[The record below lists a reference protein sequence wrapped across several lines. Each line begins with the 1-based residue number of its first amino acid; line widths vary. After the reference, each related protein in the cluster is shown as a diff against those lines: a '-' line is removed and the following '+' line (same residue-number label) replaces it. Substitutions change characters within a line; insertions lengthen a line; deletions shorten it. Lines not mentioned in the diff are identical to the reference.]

1 MNYFLKFIL
10 IISIVLIGAC
20 KKNDQKISII
30 EEKDLDHQMI
40 DAYNEGLN
48 LLDDNYPLKAAKKF
62 NEAELLYPQSLWA
75 PRSSLMSA
83 YSYYYGSYYIDA
95 IEELNRFIE
104 IYPNHERMV
113 YAYYLLGMCHYEQI
127 TDEKKDLGS
136 IIDAQQNFKYVLE
149 NYPNSDF
156 ALDSKFK
163 LELIQEILASKEMYL
178 AKYYIEREKWI
189 PAINRYKNVLD
200 KFETTIYIEE
210 AIHRLVEIHYKIG
223 LIDESKKYAAL
234 LGYNYQSSEWY
245 RESYKVFN
253 KDYEKIIKKRK
264 KQKKKNKV
272 STLEKIKSLLKNE
285 K

>member
-10 IISIVLIGAC
+10 IISIVFISAC
-20 KKNDQKISII
+20 QNNDEKISII
-30 EEKDLDHQMI
+30 EERDLDLQMI

-48 LLDDNYPLKAAKKF
+48 FLDDNYPLKAAEKF

-83 YSYYYGSYYIDA
+83 YSFYYGSYYVDA

-104 IYPNHERMV
+104 IYPNHERIV

-127 TDEKKDLGS
+127 ADEKKDLGS
-136 IIDAQQNFKYVLE
+136 IVDAQQNFKYVLE
-149 NYPNSDF
+149 NYPDSDF
-156 ALDSKFK
+156 ALDSQFK
-163 LELIQEILASKEMYL
+163 LELIQQILASKEMYL
-178 AKYYIEREKWI
+178 AKYYIQKEKWI

-200 KFETTIYIEE
+200 KFETTIYVEE
-210 AIHRLVEIHYKIG
+210 ALHRLVEIHYKIG

-253 KDYEKIIKKRK
+253 KDYEKIIKKRN
-264 KQKKKNKV
+264 KQNNKV

>member
-10 IISIVLIGAC
+10 IISIVFISAC
-20 KKNDQKISII
+20 QNNDEKISII
-30 EEKDLDHQMI
+30 EERDLDLQMI

-48 LLDDNYPLKAAKKF
+48 LLDDNYPLKAAEKF

-75 PRSSLMSA
+75 ARSSLMSA
-83 YSYYYGSYYIDA
+83 YSFYYGSYYVDA
-95 IEELNRFIE
+95 IEELNRFKE
-104 IYPNHERMV
+104 IYPNHERIV
-113 YAYYLLGMCHYEQI
+113 YAYYLMGMCYYEQI
-127 TDEKKDLGS
+127 ADEKKDLGS
-136 IIDAQQNFKYVLE
+136 IVDAQQNFKYVLE
-149 NYPNSDF
+149 NYPDTDF
-156 ALDSKFK
+156 ALDSQFK
-163 LELIQEILASKEMYL
+163 LELIQQILASKEMYL
-178 AKYYIEREKWI
+178 AKYYIEKEKWI

-200 KFETTIYIEE
+200 KFETTIYVEE
-210 AIHRLVEIHYKIG
+210 ALHRLVEIHYKIG

-253 KDYEKIIKKRK
+253 KDYEKIIKKRN
-264 KQKKKNKV
+264 KQNNKV

>member
-10 IISIVLIGAC
+10 IISIVFISAC
-20 KKNDQKISII
+20 QNKDEKISII
-30 EEKDLDHQMI
+30 EERDLDLQMI

-48 LLDDNYPLKAAKKF
+48 LLDDNYPLKAAEKF

-83 YSYYYGSYYIDA
+83 YSFYYGSYYIDA
-95 IEELNRFIE
+95 IEELNRFKE
-104 IYPNHERMV
+104 IYPNHERIV
-113 YAYYLLGMCHYEQI
+113 YAYYLMGMCHYEQI
-127 TDEKKDLGS
+127 ADEKKDLRS
-136 IIDAQQNFKYVLE
+136 IVDAQQNFKYVLE
-149 NYPNSDF
+149 NYPDSDF
-156 ALDSKFK
+156 ALDSQFK
-163 LELIQEILASKEMYL
+163 LELIQQILASKEMYL
-178 AKYYIEREKWI
+178 AKYYIEKEKWI

-200 KFETTIYIEE
+200 KFETTIYVEE
-210 AIHRLVEIHYKIG
+210 ALHRLVEIHYKIG

-234 LGYNYQSSEWY
+234 LGYNYQSSKWY

-253 KDYEKIIKKRK
+253 KDYQKIIKKRK
-264 KQKKKNKV
+264 KQKNKV

>member
-10 IISIVLIGAC
+10 IISIVFISAC
-20 KKNDQKISII
+20 QNKDEKISII
-30 EEKDLDHQMI
+30 EERDLDLQMI

-48 LLDDNYPLKAAKKF
+48 LLDDNYPLKAAEKF

-75 PRSSLMSA
+75 ARSSLMSA
-83 YSYYYGSYYIDA
+83 YSFYYGSYYVDA
-95 IEELNRFIE
+95 IEELNRFKE
-104 IYPNHERMV
+104 IYPNHERIV
-113 YAYYLLGMCHYEQI
+113 YAYYLMGMCYYEQI
-127 TDEKKDLGS
+127 ADEKKDLGS
-136 IIDAQQNFKYVLE
+136 IVDAQQNFKYVLE
-149 NYPNSDF
+149 NYPGTDF
-156 ALDSKFK
+156 ALDSQFK
-163 LELIQEILASKEMYL
+163 LELIQQILASKEMYL
-178 AKYYIEREKWI
+178 AKYYIEKEKWI

-210 AIHRLVEIHYKIG
+210 ALHRLVEIHYKIG

-253 KDYEKIIKKRK
+253 KDYKKIIKKRNK
-264 KQKKKNKV
+264 KNNKV

>member
-10 IISIVLIGAC
+10 IISIVFISAC
-20 KKNDQKISII
+20 QNNDEKISII
-30 EEKDLDHQMI
+30 EERDLDLQMI

-48 LLDDNYPLKAAKKF
+48 LLDDNYPLKAAEKF

-83 YSYYYGSYYIDA
+83 YSFYYGSYYVDA
-95 IEELNRFIE
+95 IEELNRFKE
-104 IYPNHERMV
+104 IYPNHERIV
-113 YAYYLLGMCHYEQI
+113 YAYYLMGMCHYEQI
-127 TDEKKDLGS
+127 ADEKKDLGS
-136 IIDAQQNFKYVLE
+136 IVDAQQNFKYVLE
-149 NYPNSDF
+149 NYPDSDF
-156 ALDSKFK
+156 ALDSQFK
-163 LELIQEILASKEMYL
+163 LELIQQILASKEMYL
-178 AKYYIEREKWI
+178 ARYYIEKEKWI

-200 KFETTIYIEE
+200 KFETTIYVEE
-210 AIHRLVEIHYKIG
+210 ALHRLVEIHYKIG

-264 KQKKKNKV
+264 KQKNKA
-272 STLEKIKSLLKNE
+272 STLERIKSLLKNE

>member
-10 IISIVLIGAC
+10 IISIVFISAC
-20 KKNDQKISII
+20 QNNDEKISII
-30 EEKDLDHQMI
+30 EERDLDLQMI

-48 LLDDNYPLKAAKKF
+48 LLDDNYPLKAAEKF

-75 PRSSLMSA
+75 ARSSLMSA
-83 YSYYYGSYYIDA
+83 YSFYYGSYYVDA
-95 IEELNRFIE
+95 IEELNRFKE
-104 IYPNHERMV
+104 IYPNHERIV
-113 YAYYLLGMCHYEQI
+113 YAYYLMGMCHYEQI
-127 TDEKKDLGS
+127 ADEKKDLGS
-136 IIDAQQNFKYVLE
+136 IVDAQQNFKYVLE
-149 NYPNSDF
+149 NYPDSDF
-156 ALDSKFK
+156 ALDSQFK
-163 LELIQEILASKEMYL
+163 LELIQQILASKEMYL
-178 AKYYIEREKWI
+178 AKYYIEKEKWI

-200 KFETTIYIEE
+200 KFETTIYVEE
-210 AIHRLVEIHYKIG
+210 ALHRLVEIHYKIG

-264 KQKKKNKV
+264 KQKNKV

>member
-10 IISIVLIGAC
+10 IISIVFISAC
-20 KKNDQKISII
+20 QNNDEKISII
-30 EEKDLDHQMI
+30 EERDLDLQMI

-48 LLDDNYPLKAAKKF
+48 LLDENYPLKAAKKF

-83 YSYYYGSYYIDA
+83 YSFYYGSYYVDA
-95 IEELNRFIE
+95 IEELNRFKE
-104 IYPNHERMV
+104 IYPNHERIV
-113 YAYYLLGMCHYEQI
+113 YAYYLMGMCHYEQI
-127 TDEKKDLGS
+127 ADEKKDLGS
-136 IIDAQQNFKYVLE
+136 IVDAQQNFKYVLE
-149 NYPNSDF
+149 NYPDSDF
-156 ALDSKFK
+156 ALDSQFK
-163 LELIQEILASKEMYL
+163 LELIQQILASKEMYL
-178 AKYYIEREKWI
+178 ARYYIEKEKWI

-200 KFETTIYIEE
+200 KFETTIYVEE
-210 AIHRLVEIHYKIG
+210 ALHRLVEIHYKIG

-253 KDYEKIIKKRK
+253 KDYEKIIKKKK
-264 KQKKKNKV
+264 KQKNKA
-272 STLEKIKSLLKNE
+272 STLERIKSLLKNE

>member
-10 IISIVLIGAC
+10 IISIVFISAC
-20 KKNDQKISII
+20 QNNDEKISII
-30 EEKDLDHQMI
+30 EERDLDLQMI

-48 LLDDNYPLKAAKKF
+48 LLDDNYPLKAAEKF

-83 YSYYYGSYYIDA
+83 YSFYYGSYYVDA
-95 IEELNRFIE
+95 IEELNRFKE
-104 IYPNHERMV
+104 IYPNHERIV
-113 YAYYLLGMCHYEQI
+113 YAYYLMGMCHYEQI
-127 TDEKKDLGS
+127 ADEKKDLGS
-136 IIDAQQNFKYVLE
+136 IVDAQQNFKYVLE
-149 NYPNSDF
+149 NYPDSDF
-156 ALDSKFK
+156 ALDSQFK
-163 LELIQEILASKEMYL
+163 LELIQQILASKEMYL
-178 AKYYIEREKWI
+178 AKYYIEKEKWI

-200 KFETTIYIEE
+200 KFETTIYVEE
-210 AIHRLVEIHYKIG
+210 ALHRLVEIHYKIG

-234 LGYNYQSSEWY
+234 LGYNYQSSKWY

-253 KDYEKIIKKRK
+253 KDYQKIIKKRK
-264 KQKKKNKV
+264 KQKNKV

>member
-10 IISIVLIGAC
+10 IISIVFISAC
-20 KKNDQKISII
+20 QNNDEKISII
-30 EEKDLDHQMI
+30 EERDLDLQMI

-48 LLDDNYPLKAAKKF
+48 LLDDNYPLKAAEKF

-75 PRSSLMSA
+75 ARSSLMSA
-83 YSYYYGSYYIDA
+83 YSFYYGSYYVDA
-95 IEELNRFIE
+95 IEELNRFKE
-104 IYPNHERMV
+104 IYPNHERIV
-113 YAYYLLGMCHYEQI
+113 YAYYLMGMCHYEQI
-127 TDEKKDLGS
+127 ADEKKDLGS
-136 IIDAQQNFKYVLE
+136 IVDAQQNFKYVLE
-149 NYPNSDF
+149 NYPDTDF
-156 ALDSKFK
+156 ALDSQFK
-163 LELIQEILASKEMYL
+163 LELIQQILASKEMYL
-178 AKYYIEREKWI
+178 AKYYIEKEKWI

-210 AIHRLVEIHYKIG
+210 ALHRLVEIHYKIG

-245 RESYKVFN
+245 QESYKVFN
-253 KDYEKIIKKRK
+253 KDYEKIIKKRNK
-264 KQKKKNKV
+264 KNNKV

>member
-10 IISIVLIGAC
+10 IISIVFISAC
-20 KKNDQKISII
+20 QNNDEKISII
-30 EEKDLDHQMI
+30 EERDLDLQMI

-48 LLDDNYPLKAAKKF
+48 LLDDNYPLKAAEKF

-83 YSYYYGSYYIDA
+83 YSFYYGSYYVDA
-95 IEELNRFIE
+95 IEELNRFKE
-104 IYPNHERMV
+104 IYPNHERIV
-113 YAYYLLGMCHYEQI
+113 YAYYLMGMCHYEQI
-127 TDEKKDLGS
+127 ADEKKDLGS
-136 IIDAQQNFKYVLE
+136 IVDAQQNFKYVLE
-149 NYPNSDF
+149 NYPDTDF
-156 ALDSKFK
+156 ALDSQFK
-163 LELIQEILASKEMYL
+163 LELIQQILASKEMYL
-178 AKYYIEREKWI
+178 AKYYIEKEKWI

-210 AIHRLVEIHYKIG
+210 ALHRLVEIHYKIG

-253 KDYEKIIKKRK
+253 KDYEKIIKKRN
-264 KQKKKNKV
+264 KQNNKV

>member
-48 LLDDNYPLKAAKKF
+48 LLDNKYPLQAAKKF

-104 IYPNHERMV
+104 IYPDHKRIV
-113 YAYYLLGMCHYEQI
+113 YAYYLLGMCYYEQI

-149 NYPNSDF
+149 NYPDSDF
-156 ALDSKFK
+156 ALDSQFK

-178 AKYYIEREKWI
+178 ARYYIEKEKWI
-189 PAINRYKNVLD
+189 PAINRYKNVLN
-200 KFETTIYIEE
+200 KFETTIYVEE

>member
-10 IISIVLIGAC
+10 IISIAFISAC
-20 KKNDQKISII
+20 QNNDEKISII
-30 EEKDLDHQMI
+30 EERDLDLQMI

-48 LLDDNYPLKAAKKF
+48 LLDDNYPLKAAEKF

-75 PRSSLMSA
+75 ARSSLMSA
-83 YSYYYGSYYIDA
+83 YSFYYGSYYVDA
-95 IEELNRFIE
+95 IEELNRFKE
-104 IYPNHERMV
+104 IYPNHERIV

-127 TDEKKDLGS
+127 ADEKKDLGS
-136 IIDAQQNFKYVLE
+136 IVDAQQNFKYVLE
-149 NYPNSDF
+149 NYPDSDF
-156 ALDSKFK
+156 ALDSQFK
-163 LELIQEILASKEMYL
+163 LELIQQILASKEMYL
-178 AKYYIEREKWI
+178 AKYYIEKEKWI

-200 KFETTIYIEE
+200 KFETTIYVEE
-210 AIHRLVEIHYKIG
+210 ALHRLVEIHYKIG

-253 KDYEKIIKKRK
+253 KDYEKIIKKRN
-264 KQKKKNKV
+264 KQNNKV

>member
-10 IISIVLIGAC
+10 IISIVFISAC
-20 KKNDQKISII
+20 QNNDEKISII
-30 EEKDLDHQMI
+30 EERDLDLQMI

-48 LLDDNYPLKAAKKF
+48 LLDDNYPLKAAEKF

-75 PRSSLMSA
+75 ARSSLMSA
-83 YSYYYGSYYIDA
+83 YSFYYGSYYVDA
-95 IEELNRFIE
+95 IEELNRFKE
-104 IYPNHERMV
+104 IYPNHERIV
-113 YAYYLLGMCHYEQI
+113 YAYYLMGMCYYEQI
-127 TDEKKDLGS
+127 ADEKKDLGS
-136 IIDAQQNFKYVLE
+136 IVDAQQNFKYVLE
-149 NYPNSDF
+149 NYPDSDF
-156 ALDSKFK
+156 ALDSQFK
-163 LELIQEILASKEMYL
+163 LEFIQQILASKEMYL
-178 AKYYIEREKWI
+178 AKYYIEKEKWI

-210 AIHRLVEIHYKIG
+210 ALHRLVEIHYKIG

-245 RESYKVFN
+245 QESYKVFN
-253 KDYEKIIKKRK
+253 KDYEKIIKKRNK
-264 KQKKKNKV
+264 KNNKV

>member
-10 IISIVLIGAC
+10 IISIVLISAC
-20 KKNDQKISII
+20 KNNDEKISII
-30 EEKDLDHQMI
+30 EERDLDLQMI

-48 LLDDNYPLKAAKKF
+48 LLDENYPLKAAKKF

-83 YSYYYGSYYIDA
+83 YSFYYGSYYVDA
-95 IEELNRFIE
+95 MEELNRFKE
-104 IYPNHERMV
+104 IYPNHERIV
-113 YAYYLLGMCHYEQI
+113 YAYYLMGMCHYEQI
-127 TDEKKDLGS
+127 ADEKKDLGS
-136 IIDAQQNFKYVLE
+136 IVDAQQNFKYVLE
-149 NYPNSDF
+149 NYPDSDF
-156 ALDSKFK
+156 ALDSQFK
-163 LELIQEILASKEMYL
+163 LELIQQILASKEMYL
-178 AKYYIEREKWI
+178 ARYYIEKEKWI

-200 KFETTIYIEE
+200 KFETTIYVEE
-210 AIHRLVEIHYKIG
+210 ALHRLVEIHYKIG

-264 KQKKKNKV
+264 KQKNKA
-272 STLEKIKSLLKNE
+272 STLERIKSLLKNE

>member
-10 IISIVLIGAC
+10 IISIVFISAC
-20 KKNDQKISII
+20 QNKDEKISII
-30 EEKDLDHQMI
+30 EERDLDLQMI

-48 LLDDNYPLKAAKKF
+48 LLDDNYPLKAAEKF

-83 YSYYYGSYYIDA
+83 YSFYYGSYYVDA
-95 IEELNRFIE
+95 IEELNRFKE
-104 IYPNHERMV
+104 IYPNHERIV

-127 TDEKKDLGS
+127 ADEKKDLGS
-136 IIDAQQNFKYVLE
+136 IVDAQQNFKYVLE
-149 NYPNSDF
+149 NYPDSDF
-156 ALDSKFK
+156 ALDSQFK
-163 LELIQEILASKEMYL
+163 LELIQQILASKEMYL
-178 AKYYIEREKWI
+178 AKYYIEKEKWI

-200 KFETTIYIEE
+200 KFETTIYVEE
-210 AIHRLVEIHYKIG
+210 ALHRLVEIHYKIG

-245 RESYKVFN
+245 RESYKIFN
-253 KDYEKIIKKRK
+253 KDYQKIIKKRK
-264 KQKKKNKV
+264 KQKNKA
-272 STLEKIKSLLKNE
+272 STLERIKSLLKNE